1 MEKKMMVI
9 AGLVTMVV
17 VLNVCPANGR
27 CDAEITEMLPCGS
40 FIMGPAIGKPPPE
53 CCEGVKKVLD
63 GANNEA
69 KRRSLCQCLKDE
81 AIGAGLRIIPGK
93 LKNITGP
100 CEIKLPIPKSPNVD
114 CKKIPVF

>member
-1 MEKKMMVI
+1 
-9 AGLVTMVV
+9 
-17 VLNVCPANGR
+17 
-27 CDAEITEMLPCGS
+27 
-40 FIMGPAIGKPPPE
+40 MGPAIGKPPPE

-69 KRRSLCQCLKDE
+69 KRRSLCQCLKGE

-93 LKNITGP
+93 LRNITGP